1 MDAASL
7 EHILCKIIELLIKM
21 PIYSLCQDEMTKLV
35 NEVRTLWNQVEK
47 WKKINTTKE
56 FIKELK
62 KL

>member
-1 MDAASL
+1 
-7 EHILCKIIELLIKM
+7 
-21 PIYSLCQDEMTKLV
+21 MTKLV
-35 NEVRTLWNQVEK
+35 NEVRTLWNQVEE